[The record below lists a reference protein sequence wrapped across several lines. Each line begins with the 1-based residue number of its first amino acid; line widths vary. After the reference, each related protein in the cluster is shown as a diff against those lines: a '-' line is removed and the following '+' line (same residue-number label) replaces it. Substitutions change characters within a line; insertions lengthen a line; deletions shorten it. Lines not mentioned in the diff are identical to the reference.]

1 MLKTIGTADINTS
14 TALSNQYRLTDKFRV
29 LFELHHVRQFHSRFL
44 KVNVKLL
51 MCNIHL
57 HNTGDGGQALHEEMI
72 DIDEQVSHVHMQTSE
87 SCTNNKWVMII

>member
-1 MLKTIGTADINTS
+1 
-14 TALSNQYRLTDKFRV
+14 
-29 LFELHHVRQFHSRFL
+29 
-44 KVNVKLL
+44 